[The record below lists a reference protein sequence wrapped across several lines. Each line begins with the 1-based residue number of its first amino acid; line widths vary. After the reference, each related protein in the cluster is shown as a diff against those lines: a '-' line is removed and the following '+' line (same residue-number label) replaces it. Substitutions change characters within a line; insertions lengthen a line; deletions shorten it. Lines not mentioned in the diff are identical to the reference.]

1 MTFVSKV
8 QLALESTSWQ
18 LSTYTFVNTMINYSL
33 FFLQRD
39 IFNKHEKNHAKYYE
53 KNIILEEI
61 S

>member
-39 IFNKHEKNHAKYYE
+39 IFNKHEKIMLSTMRKT
-53 KNIILEEI
+53 
-61 S
+61 